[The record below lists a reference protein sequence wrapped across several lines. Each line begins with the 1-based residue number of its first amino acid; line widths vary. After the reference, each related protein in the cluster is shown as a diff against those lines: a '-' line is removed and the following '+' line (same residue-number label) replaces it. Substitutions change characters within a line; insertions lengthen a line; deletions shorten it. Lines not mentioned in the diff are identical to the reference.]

1 MFVSLHRHQKNSKQ
15 MKKTIIFVMGSML
28 LLSSCGTYTG
38 QGAYV
43 GGTFGSLLG
52 SAIGGISG
60 GWRGEHVGSIVGLA
74 GGAVVGAAIGSAADQ
89 KAQER
94 VAQYERQRNSD
105 RQYGDNR
112 QYGDSRQYDHQ
123 PDGGY
128 DDRIDFD
135 APGPRETTYNNSVN
149 DAIVIRNARIV
160 DGNHDGVLRAGEECK
175 VMFEIMNRSDKVIFD
190 VQPTVYDVTG
200 NKNIRISPDLHVE
213 SIAPKGGVRYTA
225 NILADKKLKNGE
237 VVIRVAVK
245 QGNREIASQVK
256 EIVVPTSR
264 K

>member
-1 MFVSLHRHQKNSKQ
+1 
-15 MKKTIIFVMGSML
+15 MKKTFILVIGSML

-38 QGAYV
+38 QGAYI
-43 GGTFGSLLG
+43 GGSFGSVLG

-60 GWRGEHVGSIVGLA
+60 GWRGEHVGRLVGLA

-94 VAQYERQRNSD
+94 VAQYERQRDERRLDN
-105 RQYGDNR
+105 NR
-112 QYGDSRQYDHQ
+112 QEDYQL
-123 PDGGY
+123 DGGY

-135 APGPRETTYNNSVN
+135 APGPRETTYNHNVSEP
-149 DAIVIRNARIV
+149 IVIRNVHFV
-160 DGNHDGVLRAGEECK
+160 DDNHDGVLRAGEECK
-175 VMFEIMNRSDKVIFD
+175 VMFEIMNHSDKVLFD
-190 VQPTVYDVTG
+190 VQPRVYDVTG
-200 NKNIRISPDLHVE
+200 NKHIRISPDLHVE
-213 SIAPKGGVRYTA
+213 SIAPKSGVRYTA
-225 NILADKKLKNGE
+225 TILAGKKLKDGE
-237 VVIRVAVK
+237 AVIRVAVK

>member
-1 MFVSLHRHQKNSKQ
+1 MFVSLHRHQKNCKQ
-15 MKKTIIFVMGSML
+15 MKKTLIFVMGSML

-60 GWRGEHVGSIVGLA
+60 GWRGEHVGSLVGLA

-89 KAQER
+89 KVQER

-112 QYGDSRQYDHQ
+112 QYDYQ

-135 APGPRETTYNNSVN
+135 APGPRDKSYQTN

-160 DGNHDGVLRAGEECK
+160 DGDHDGVLRAGEECK
-175 VMFEIMNRSDKVIFD
+175 VMFEIMNRSDKVLFD

-200 NKNIRISPDLHVE
+200 NKHIRISPDLHVE
-213 SIAPKGGVRYTA
+213 SIAPKSGVRYTA
-225 NILADKKLKNGE
+225 SILAGKKLKNGE

>member
-1 MFVSLHRHQKNSKQ
+1 
-15 MKKTIIFVMGSML
+15 MKKAIIFVMGSML

-38 QGAYV
+38 QGAYI
-43 GGTFGSLLG
+43 GGSFGSVLG

-60 GWRGEHVGSIVGLA
+60 GWRGEHVGSIVGMA

-94 VAQYERQRNSD
+94 AAQYERQRNNDQQWD
-105 RQYGDNR
+105 RQYDYQQN
-112 QYGDSRQYDHQ
+112 D
-123 PDGGY
+123 GY

-135 APGPRETTYNNSVN
+135 APGPREKSYHSN
-149 DAIVIRNARIV
+149 DAVVVRNARIV
-160 DGNHDGVLRAGEECK
+160 DADHDGVLRAGEECK
-175 VMFEIMNRSDKVIFD
+175 VMFEIMNRSDKVLFD

-213 SIAPKGGVRYTA
+213 SIAPKSGVRYTA
-225 NILADKKLKNGE
+225 TILADKKLKDGQ
-237 VVIRVAVK
+237 VVIRMAVK

-256 EIVVPTSR
+256 ELVVQTR
-264 K
+264 RR